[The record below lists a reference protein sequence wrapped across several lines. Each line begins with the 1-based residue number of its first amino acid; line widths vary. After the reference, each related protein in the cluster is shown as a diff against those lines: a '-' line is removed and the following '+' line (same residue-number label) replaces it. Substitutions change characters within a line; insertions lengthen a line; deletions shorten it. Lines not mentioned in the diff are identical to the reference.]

1 MQLGRL
7 AVWYGLDRLDAAGIR
22 AFLPVV
28 ERLGYDTLWHP
39 ESRGYESFAL
49 DSFLLGN
56 SSKLKVGSSITSIY
70 ARDAFAARRG
80 MITLNSLYGDR
91 YILGLGVSHA
101 PMVEGMRGHVYE
113 KPIPAMRRYLDGI
126 TKGQDGAEAWPI
138 MIAAL
143 RPLMLKV
150 AAEKTR
156 GALPYNATPEHTAS
170 ARKILGPDKWLVA
183 EQKVSLET
191 DPAKARVIGRK
202 ELERYLTLPNY
213 CNHWLASGFTEADL
227 TNGGSDRFI
236 DAMMIWGDVDSV
248 KRKLRAHLEAGA
260 TQLAIQPIHADG
272 DFAERDRILTV
283 LADV

>member
-7 AVWYGLDRLDAAGIR
+7 AAWYGLDKLDAAGIR
-22 AFLPVV
+22 AFLPVL

-49 DSFLLGN
+49 DSFLLSN
-56 SSKLKVGSSITSIY
+56 SSKLKIGSSITSIY

-91 YILGLGVSHA
+91 YILGLGVSHV

-113 KPIPAMRRYLDGI
+113 KPIPAMRKYLDGI
-126 TKGQDGAEAWPI
+126 CKDQEGSDIWPV

-156 GALPYNATPEHTAS
+156 GALPYNATPAHTAS

-191 DPAKARVIGRK
+191 DPVKARAIGRN
-202 ELERYLTLPNY
+202 ELGRYLALPNY
-213 CNHWLASGFTEADL
+213 CNHWLESGFTQADL
-227 TNGGSDRFI
+227 DTGGSDKFI
-236 DAMMIWGDVDSV
+236 DAMMIWGDVASV
-248 KRKLRAHLEAGA
+248 KAKLRAHLDAGA

>member
-1 MQLGRL
+1 MKLGRL
-7 AVWYGLDRLDAAGIR
+7 AAWYGLDRLDGPGIK
-22 AFLPVV
+22 AFLPLL

-39 ESRGYESFAL
+39 ESRGYETFAL
-49 DSFLLGN
+49 DSFLLSN
-56 SSKLKVGSSITSIY
+56 STKLKIGSSITSIY

-91 YILGLGVSHA
+91 YILGLGVSHI

-126 TKGQDGAEAWPI
+126 CKDQPDSDSWPV

-143 RPLMLKV
+143 RPRMLGV
-150 AAEKTR
+150 AGEKTR

-191 DPAKARVIGRK
+191 DPVTARAVGRK

-213 CNHWLASGFTEADL
+213 CNHWLASGFTQADL
-227 TNGGSDRFI
+227 DNGGSDRFI
-236 DAMMIWGDVDSV
+236 DAMMIWGDVATV
-248 KRKLRAHLEAGA
+248 KRKLRAHLDAGA
-260 TQLAIQPIHADG
+260 TQLAIQPIHPDG
-272 DFAERDRILTV
+272 DYAERDRILTV
-283 LADV
+283 VADI

>member
-7 AVWYGLDRLDAAGIR
+7 AAWYGLDRLDAAGIR
-22 AFLPVV
+22 VFLPLL

-49 DSFLLGN
+49 DSFLLSN
-56 SSKLKVGSSITSIY
+56 STKLKIGSSITSIY

-91 YILGLGVSHA
+91 YILGLGVSHV

-126 TKGQDGAEAWPI
+126 SKDQPGSDEWPV

-143 RPLMLKV
+143 RPMMLKV

-183 EQKVSLET
+183 EQKVCLET
-191 DPAKARVIGRK
+191 DPVKARATGRA
-202 ELERYLTLPNY
+202 ELARYMTLPNY
-213 CNHWLASGFTEADL
+213 CNHWLASGFTDADL
-227 TNGGSDRFI
+227 ANGGSDRFI
-236 DAMMIWGDVDSV
+236 DAMLIWGDVETV
-248 KRKLRAHLEAGA
+248 KRKLRAHLDAGA
-260 TQLAIQPIHADG
+260 TQLAIQPIHPEG

-283 LADV
+283 LADI